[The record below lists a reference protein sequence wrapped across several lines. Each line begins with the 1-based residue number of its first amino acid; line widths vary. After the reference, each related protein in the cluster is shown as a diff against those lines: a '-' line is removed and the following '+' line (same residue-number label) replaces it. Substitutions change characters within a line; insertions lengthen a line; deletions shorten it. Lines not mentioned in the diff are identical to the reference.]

1 MSYTAAMNS
10 RAAPTDDTSCPKDA
24 WIPHIVPFVGW
35 IFLMQMLGD
44 PAGWKYAVRSVVC
57 LGLFLYC
64 RAWRWYPKLNPRN
77 ILPAVGV
84 GVFVYAFWIA
94 FETDFFARFEGLHR
108 LYLTVGTQPPWKM
121 AAVPDDLSYAPDVCG
136 WPLTISRLLGSAFVI
151 SFIEEFFWRGW
162 MYRWMLRDN
171 FLKADLGEM
180 DWKMFVAVALMFGLI
195 HDRWLVGFLC
205 GLVYGGF
212 VIRTRDVWA
221 AGIAHAVTNFLLGGY
236 IIWTEKWEFWP

>member
-1 MSYTAAMNS
+1 METDMNAAS
-10 RAAPTDDTSCPKDA
+10 APLDDPNAPKDA
-24 WIPHIVPFVGW
+24 WIPHVVPFLAW
-35 IFLMQMLGD
+35 IFLMQMLGE
-44 PAGWKYAVRSVVC
+44 PAGWKYAVRSFVC
-57 LGLFLYC
+57 LGLFLYL
-64 RAWRWYPKLNPRN
+64 RPWRWYPRLNPRN

-84 GVFVYAFWIA
+84 GIFVYAFWIA
-94 FETDFFARFEGLHR
+94 FETDYFARFETLHR
-108 LYLTVGTQPPWKM
+108 LYLTVGVQPPWEM
-121 AAVPDDLSYAPDVCG
+121 APVPDDVSYAPDVCG
-136 WPLTISRLLGSAFVI
+136 WPLTIIRLLGSAFVI

-180 DWKMFVAVALMFGLI
+180 DWKMFVAVALMFGFI

-236 IIWTEKWEFWP
+236 IIWTQKWEFWP